1 MDTKRKANSPITI
14 KPGALVPRILRSE
27 NGMALAITIIL
38 LLSLAAMALT
48 ATLVGSTDLLV
59 AGNQRMN
66 SAALDVAEAG
76 VAEAL
81 NRMSLAPGTTV
92 PVGGNMVDASIAD
105 PAYPPNPNWK
115 AHIFLTPLGASPAAP
130 AGEFSTGTVQTAGNY
145 LEYSDPADIN
155 EAVLIQHKTRDFNGD
170 GIQEVVLYD
179 PALIPPENPTSGSPV
194 ELVTVT
200 GHQGTAKRSVQV
212 EAIRFPIHPNVTAAL
227 SADATVDLRGNV
239 TVCGHNHRIDTPVGR
254 QLPLCSPNWDEPM
267 GHLPAVM
274 TTGDA
279 IDTRGSTDLLGSPA
293 VTDTAATNHFYSLS
307 EALGVT
313 QSELKDILS
322 SPDQTTDSEA
332 GPYEGITYIQGDAEF
347 NGINGQGLLYVT
359 GDLKL
364 AGNFSWKGLVYV
376 EGKLVNTGNTW
387 ILGGVMARGD
397 LSVAVDFGA
406 GTPVI
411 LYSREA
417 LIQALTLSMRYVTLG
432 WKEMD

>member
-1 MDTKRKANSPITI
+1 M
-14 KPGALVPRILRSE
+14 PRIVRNE
-27 NGMALAITIIL
+27 DGMALAITIIL

-48 ATLVGSTDLLV
+48 ATLVGSTDLKV

-81 NRMSLAPGTTV
+81 NRMSLTPGTTV
-92 PVGGNMVDASIAD
+92 PVGGNAVDASIAD
-105 PAYPPNPNWK
+105 PTFPPNPNWK
-115 AHIFLTPLGASPAAP
+115 AHIYLTPIGAAPAAP

-145 LEYSDPADIN
+145 LQYSDPADVN
-155 EAVLIQHKTRDFNGD
+155 EAILIEHKTRDFNGD
-170 GIQEVVLYD
+170 GVPEVVLYD
-179 PALIPPENPTSGSPV
+179 PSLVPPENPNSGSPV
-194 ELVTVT
+194 EVVTAT
-200 GHQGTAKRSVQV
+200 GHQGTAKRTVQV

-227 SADATVDLRGNV
+227 SADGTVDLRGNV

-254 QLPLCSPNWDEPM
+254 QLPLCSPAWDETV

-274 TTGDA
+274 TTGYSVG
-279 IDTRGSTDLLGSPA
+279 TRGSTDLLGSPA
-293 VTDTAATNHFYSLS
+293 VTDTSSTNHFYSLS

-313 QSELKDILS
+313 QSELNDILS
-322 SPDQTTDSEA
+322 SPDQTSDSDS
-332 GPYEGITYIQGDAEF
+332 GPYDGITYIQGDAGF

-359 GDLKL
+359 GDLTL
-364 AGNFSWKGLVYV
+364 AGNFSWVGLVYV
-376 EGKLVNTGNTW
+376 EGELRNTGNTW

-397 LSVAVDFGA
+397 LHVAVDFGA

-411 LYSREA
+411 LYSQEA
-417 LIQALTLSMRYVTLG
+417 LEQALTRSMRYVTLG